1 MLSDD
6 TFSRFSFITRR
17 PSGLTGGAEEL
28 YDVVCLV
35 SATCVGE
42 NGLLEGA
49 DLGIPRRRYYF
60 FDALVGA
67 QGVIVGDGR
76 SQQPIRTD
84 PGSRVLVCYRVRYL
98 AS

>member
-1 MLSDD
+1 MCHS
-6 TFSRFSFITRR
+6 
-17 PSGLTGGAEEL
+17 A
-28 YDVVCLV
+28 
-35 SATCVGE
+35 SATGVGE

>member
-1 MLSDD
+1 M
-6 TFSRFSFITRR
+6 RR
-17 PSGLTGGAEEL
+17 PSGLTGGTEEL
-28 YDVVCLV
+28 YDVVCHSA
-35 SATCVGE
+35 SATGVGE

-49 DLGIPRRRYYF
+49 DLGVPRRRYYF

-76 SQQPIRTD
+76 SQQPMRSSFRLQERH
-84 PGSRVLVCYRVRYL
+84 GCYRVRYF